1 MRRAAIK
8 RLAREQS
15 GFSLVE
21 LLVVISLS
29 GIVMGATLTTFTQ
42 FEQTNVVHQRQ
53 TDSQEQVRTALA
65 GVAREL
71 RNLAS
76 PTNEQPEAI
85 ERNEPDDVIFQSV
98 TSTTVRRVRYC
109 LDVDGKRLW
118 RQLQLAPLSALPSAS
133 CPDASSG
140 WSAGRVVAAN
150 VVNGV
155 RPVFDYNS
163 ASLTAITEVGTTL
176 WVDVNPGAPPLE
188 TSLQTSVFLRN
199 QNRSPVAVFT
209 ADPSGA
215 SIVLNGSSSDDP
227 EGKALQFY
235 WYDTAVTGASA
246 CPGLPVEVPQSGC
259 VGTGIVFNYTP
270 PAPGSRSVYLVV
282 RDPAGLTDDAAVQSA
297 CVPGVGVT
305 CS

>member
-1 MRRAAIK
+1 MR

-53 TDSQEQVRTALA
+53 TDSQEQIRTALA

-76 PTNEQPEAI
+76 PTNERPEAI
-85 ERNEPDDVIFQSV
+85 ERNGATDVIFQSV
-98 TSTTVRRVRYC
+98 TSSTVRRVRYC
-109 LDVDGKRLW
+109 LDTAGRRLW
-118 RQLQLAPLSALPSAS
+118 RQLQLAPLTALPGAS
-133 CPDASSG
+133 CPDPSSG
-140 WSAGRVVAAN
+140 WDAGRIVAAN

-163 ASLTAITEVGTTL
+163 PSRTAITEVGTTL

-199 QNRSPVAVFT
+199 QNRSPAAVFT
-209 ADPSGA
+209 ASLSGA

-227 EGKALQFY
+227 EGRALQYY
-235 WYDTAVTGASA
+235 WYDTAVTGTAA
-246 CPGLPVEVPQSGC
+246 CPGLPIEVPQSGC
-259 VGTGIVFNYTP
+259 VGAGIVFNYTP
-270 PAPGSRSVYLVV
+270 PVPGPRSVYLVV
-282 RDPAGLTDDAAVQSA
+282 RDPAGLTDQAATQSV
-297 CVPGVGVT
+297 CVPGGA
-305 CS
+305 C

>member
-1 MRRAAIK
+1 MK
-8 RLAREQS
+8 RLVREES

-53 TDSQEQVRTALA
+53 TDSQEQVRTGLA

-76 PTNEQPEAI
+76 PTNERPEAI
-85 ERNEPDDVIFQSV
+85 ERNHPNDVVFQSV
-98 TSTTVRRVRYC
+98 TNATVRRVRYC
-109 LDVDGKRLW
+109 LDTVGKRLW
-118 RQLQLAPLSALPSAS
+118 RQLQLAPLSALPSAA

-140 WSAGRVVAAN
+140 WSSARVVAAN
-150 VVNGV
+150 VVNGA

-163 ASLTAITEVGTTL
+163 TSRTAITEVGTTL

-209 ADPSGA
+209 ATLNGT

-227 EGKALQFY
+227 EARALQYF
-235 WYDTAVTGASA
+235 WYDSAVTGATG
-246 CPGLPVEVPQSGC
+246 CPGLPAEVPQTGC
-259 VGTGIVFNYTP
+259 IGAGIVFSYTP
-270 PAPGSRSVYLVV
+270 PAPGPRSVYLVV
-282 RDPAGLTDDAAVQSA
+282 RDPAGLTDPAPVQSI
-297 CVPGVGVT
+297 CVPGGVA
-305 CS
+305 C

>member
-1 MRRAAIK
+1 MRRI
-8 RLAREQS
+8 AREES
-15 GFSLVE
+15 GFSLIE

-53 TDSQEQVRTALA
+53 TDAQEQVRTALA

-76 PTNEQPEAI
+76 PTPERPLAI
-85 ERNEPDDVIFQSV
+85 ERNEPADVIFQSV
-98 TSTTVRRVRYC
+98 TNSTVRRVRYC
-109 LDVDGKRLW
+109 LDTAGKRLW
-118 RQLQLAPLSALPSAS
+118 RQLQLAPLTALPGTS
-133 CPDASSG
+133 CPDPSSG

-150 VVNGV
+150 VVNGA

-163 ASLTAITEVGTTL
+163 TIRTAITEVGTTL

-209 ADPSGA
+209 ASLSGT

-227 EGKALQFY
+227 EGRALRYY
-235 WYDTAVTGASA
+235 WYDTAVTGIAG
-246 CPGLPVEVPQSGC
+246 CPVLPQDLPQSGC
-259 VGTGIVFNYTP
+259 VGAGIVFNYTP
-270 PAPGSRSVYLVV
+270 PAPGPRSVYLIVV
-282 RDPAGLTDDAAVQSA
+282 DPGELTDQAATQSV
-297 CVPGVGVT
+297 CVPGGGP
-305 CS
+305 C

>member
-1 MRRAAIK
+1 MRRI
-8 RLAREQS
+8 AREES

-76 PTNEQPEAI
+76 PTNERPLAI
-85 ERNEPDDVIFQSV
+85 ERNGAADIIFQSV
-98 TSTTVRRVRYC
+98 AGVTVQRVRYC
-109 LDVDGKRLW
+109 LDVAGKRLW
-118 RQLQLAPLSALPSAS
+118 RQLQFAPLTALPGTA
-133 CPDASSG
+133 CPDPTSG
-140 WSAGRVVAAN
+140 WSAGRLVAAN
-150 VVNGV
+150 VVNGA

-163 ASLTAITEVGTTL
+163 PSLTAITEVGTTI
-176 WVDVNPGAPPLE
+176 WVDANPGAPPLE

-209 ADPSGA
+209 TSLSG
-215 SIVLNGSSSDDP
+215 SSVILNGSSSDDP
-227 EGKALQFY
+227 EGRALQYY
-235 WYDTAVTGASA
+235 WYDTAVSGAAA
-246 CPGLPVEVPQSGC
+246 CPGLPAEVPQSGC
-259 VGTGIVFNYTP
+259 VGAGIVFNYTP
-270 PAPGSRSVYLVV
+270 PAGPRSIYLVV
-282 RDPAGLTDDAAVQSA
+282 RDPAGLTDQAATQPV
-297 CVPGVGVT
+297 CVPGGPT
-305 CS
+305 C